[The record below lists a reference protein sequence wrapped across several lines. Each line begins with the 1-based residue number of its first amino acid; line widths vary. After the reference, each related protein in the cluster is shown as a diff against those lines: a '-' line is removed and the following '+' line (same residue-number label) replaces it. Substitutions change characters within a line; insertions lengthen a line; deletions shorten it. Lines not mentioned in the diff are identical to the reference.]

1 MPYTVNWTEEMLDY
15 LLENQEKSSWELG
28 KHLGVSDSSIRSK
41 LRSLGI
47 DKSNHRHGYEWTP
60 EKDEYLR
67 EHWPDDAGCDIAEA
81 LGTCY
86 GTVKKR
92 ADELGLK
99 KSEGFN
105 TYQFHNRWVKD
116 YKHSIRKVA

>member
-1 MPYTVNWTEEMLDY
+1 MVDY
-15 LLENQEKSSWELG
+15 LLANQDKSSMEIAW
-28 KHLGVSDSSIRSK
+28 HLGVSDAAVNCK
-41 LRSLGI
+41 FKKLGI
-47 DKSNHRHGYEWTP
+47 QRPKNRRRYEWTP
-60 EKDEYLR
+60 EKDDYLR
-67 EHWPDDAGCDIAEA
+67 EHYPDEAACDIAEH

-86 GTVKKR
+86 GVVKKR